1 MPRICWSR
9 NAIALAIAAL
19 VMTTGTATAAS
30 PQLACSIRVPETG
43 IAGRPVRL
51 AFELGNKGAAPVRV
65 LTWNTPLEG
74 WFGAFLKVV
83 RDGTDVPY
91 EGPMVKRS
99 APAEDD
105 YVRIVPGAKVGATL
119 DLAQVYA
126 IAAPGLYTVTFTG
139 PLHDVVEGRHKVP
152 GAERRPVAIACAPV
166 QFRIGKR

>member
-1 MPRICWSR
+1 LEPRSCRSR
-9 NAIALAIAAL
+9 NAIAIAAL
-19 VMTTGTATAAS
+19 VLTTGTATAAS
-30 PQLACSIRVPETG
+30 PHLDCSLRVPDKVT
-43 IAGRPVRL
+43 AGRPARL
-51 AFELGNKGAAPVRV
+51 VFELVNKGAAPVRV

-74 WFGAFLKVV
+74 WFGSFLKVA
-83 RDGTDVPY
+83 RDGADVPY

-126 IAAPGLYTVTFTG
+126 IAAPGLYTVAFVG
-139 PLHDVVEGRHKVP
+139 PLHDVVEGRHNVP
-152 GAERRPVAIACAPV
+152 GAERRPVVIACAPV